1 MTSTSTSDLQAIL
14 AQQQPEKPPPDAA
27 YVQPLVNGMPEGLGQ
42 VLPLEVVP
50 APAPAPAEAPG
61 RPEVDFTQTVPK
73 VVGGLPYAR
82 AYMKLAL
89 TISGTEMVPGAMRGR
104 SDAVMAAMMM
114 GYELGL
120 GPMQSLDSLHVITG
134 KVGLTAEA
142 MRALV
147 LQAGHTFILSATNEQ
162 ATVRCRRKTWPEGE
176 MATFT
181 WTMEDARKAGINR
194 QGSGWTKYPRAM
206 LSARVSS
213 EAARATF
220 PDVLKGM
227 SYTPEELTDMGEQAG
242 APEPVAAPE
251 PPPTVVAAEQAA
263 APEAGPPPAVEAS
276 GNPVPPQ
283 APAPAAAPE
292 VTGTEKQEMV
302 KALTAVING
311 LPGNQQALCRAYLS
325 THGYRNPSR
334 LTMDHLQDAINIAAG
349 WPTSVAQEDFAPGEE
364 EAVDA
369 EVVDDEDPALF
380 DG

>member
-1 MTSTSTSDLQAIL
+1 MTSTSTSDLQAIMSKQ
-14 AQQQPEKPPPDAA
+14 AQSDRDYAIEHANELVLGPIEMKGEDA
-27 YVQPLVNGMPEGLGQ
+27 
-42 VLPLEVVP
+42 P
-50 APAPAPAEAPG
+50 APPPAPAEASG

-120 GPMQSLDSLHVITG
+120 GPMQSLDSFNVIDG

-147 LQAGHTFILSATNEQ
+147 LQAGHVFILSATNTE
-162 ATVRCRRKTWPEGE
+162 ATVRCRRKDWPEGE
-176 MATFT
+176 LATFT
-181 WTMEDARKAGINR
+181 WTMEDAKRAGLGR
-194 QGSGWTKYPRAM
+194 SERSGWSKYPRAM

-213 EAARATF
+213 EACRATF

-369 EVVDDEDPALF
+369 EVVDGEDPALF